1 MVQKIIAGGRK
12 YAAAGCVCPAV
23 TRHDPAGI
31 LFTLSQQAQ
40 SDQALL
46 GLPGQSLDMMSP
58 RMSWATASQPTT
70 VVIFDLRRR
79 GATHSGGAA
88 RLDGRRAL
96 QWSDQAA
103 FQRLGGTRPA
113 RSRGLP
119 SPLMQ
124 ADSPLECRLYATA
137 AALDNLVS
145 EVDAWE
151 AFLLEWKDANRLL
164 CYHLT
169 ERYSTA
175 VLRGLSFRQAL
186 CLPARRARSPRSA
199 HLPPARIA
207 RSNITR

>member
-1 MVQKIIAGGRK
+1 MVQTNHGRRHCNVPPRLD
-12 YAAAGCVCPAV
+12 AFVQQS
-23 TRHDPAGI
+23 TRHDPAARH
-31 LFTLSQQAQ
+31 TLHLWMRQRSHN
-40 SDQALL
+40 
-46 GLPGQSLDMMSP
+46 PIK
-58 RMSWATASQPTT
+58 RCW
-70 VVIFDLRRR
+70 
-79 GATHSGGAA
+79 GAA

-103 FQRLGGTRPA
+103 FQRLGGTRRQGVGGCHL
-113 RSRGLP
+113 RSCRLILP
-119 SPLMQ
+119 IM
-124 ADSPLECRLYATA
+124 RLYATA
-137 AALDNLVS
+137 AALDNLAS

-151 AFLLEWKDANRLL
+151 ALLLEWKDANRFL